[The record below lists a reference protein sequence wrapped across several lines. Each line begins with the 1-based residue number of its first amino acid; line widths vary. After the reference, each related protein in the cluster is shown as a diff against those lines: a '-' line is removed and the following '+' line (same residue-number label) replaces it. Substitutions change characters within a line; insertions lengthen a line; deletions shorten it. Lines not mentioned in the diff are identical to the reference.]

1 MLVLG
6 SVILGPLDFHD
17 FIHTTDILN
26 GTVTIK
32 LPSGLTWI
40 GFFWWDRVGLVV
52 TFFLVHVLFTMGEH
66 GKQMWE
72 TWEKPDLTRF
82 FLCFFKLRICLAKF
96 QICTT
101 KKTQP
106 EVRTAL
112 GCIKLLPD
120 FDQWRR
126 LDFQRAKKKPRHP
139 RGPWITSEKP
149 KAQWPKWTCPH
160 KHCRPKSRDFWFN
173 LSSDHFTLPWLIAV

>member
-82 FLCFFKLRICLAKF
+82 FFMFF
-96 QICTT
+96 
-101 KKTQP
+101 
-106 EVRTAL
+106 
-112 GCIKLLPD
+112 
-120 FDQWRR
+120 
-126 LDFQRAKKKPRHP
+126 
-139 RGPWITSEKP
+139 
-149 KAQWPKWTCPH
+149 
-160 KHCRPKSRDFWFN
+160 
-173 LSSDHFTLPWLIAV
+173 